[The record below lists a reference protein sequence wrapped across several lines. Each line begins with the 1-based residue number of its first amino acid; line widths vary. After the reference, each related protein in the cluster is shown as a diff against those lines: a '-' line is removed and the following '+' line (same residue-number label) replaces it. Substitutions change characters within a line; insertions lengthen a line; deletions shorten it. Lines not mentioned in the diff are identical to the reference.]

1 MAIRLPYSIGQSL
14 KKGFSGETEKLIKKK
29 KKWVCISPG
38 GSNINAC

>member
-29 KKWVCISPG
+29 KNGYAYLQVVAI
-38 GSNINAC
+38 